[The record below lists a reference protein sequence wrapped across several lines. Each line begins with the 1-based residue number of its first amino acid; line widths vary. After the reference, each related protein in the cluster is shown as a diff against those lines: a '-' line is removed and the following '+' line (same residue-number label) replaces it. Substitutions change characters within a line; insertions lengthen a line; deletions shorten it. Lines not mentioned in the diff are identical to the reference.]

1 MNTPT
6 ADAILDSLT
15 SLNPIHLFLDN
26 ESHMHAGY
34 YEGKES
40 HFKLV
45 IVSDTFNDKRPVA
58 RHQLIYTRI
67 NSLMVVNGGT
77 IHALAIHAY
86 TPQEWAGQAPN
97 SPHCAGQNHASF

>member
-6 ADAILDSLT
+6 ADAIINNLHNLAPT
-15 SLNPIHLFLDN
+15 HITLDN

-34 YEGKES
+34 HEGKES

-45 IVSDTFNDKRPVA
+45 IVSDAFNGKRPVA
-58 RHQLIYTRI
+58 RHQLVYTLI
-67 NSLMVVNGGT
+67 NPLMMANGGT

-86 TPQEWAGQAPN
+86 TSDEWSGQAPN
-97 SPHCAGQNHASF
+97 SPNCAGKNHS

>member
-6 ADAILDSLT
+6 ADAIINNLQ
-15 SLNPIHLFLDN
+15 SLNPTHITLDN

-45 IVSDTFNDKRPVA
+45 IVSNAFDGKRLVA
-58 RHQLIYTRI
+58 RHQLVYALT
-67 NSLMVVNGGT
+67 NPLMMANGGT

-86 TPQEWAGQAPN
+86 TPDEWSGQAPD
-97 SPHCAGQNHASF
+97 SPNCAGQNRG